1 MWTFKHSRA
10 MRAIAG
16 GMANPG
22 LNDPRQLEHWV
33 DGLKLVDEIFLTRAP
48 EVAELPLIG
57 RLTSRLAAGAQHV
70 PNNGDHVFR
79 YRF

>member
-22 LNDPRQLEHWV
+22 INEPRQLEQWV
-33 DGLKLVDEIFLTRAP
+33 DGLTLLDEVFLTEHLR
-48 EVAELPLIG
+48 LPSC
-57 RLTSRLAAGAQHV
+57 R
-70 PNNGDHVFR
+70 
-79 YRF
+79 